1 MIENSFFVSATNYLY
16 CVIIL
21 NSKNM
26 QLIVYHDVPAA
37 VSPRGF
43 NACVKI
49 SYLLAEVTYLVG
61 IEYPMFRLD
70 EVFKRFTLKQ
80 KIDYLKR
87 NSTQGEDEINY
98 FELEMDIKNYNKSK
112 YKSSKSIVAFK
123 ILMRTVE
130 SAFDAMAEEY
140 IEKMDMTLGLKTISE
155 LIDFQRI
162 GFFAIPESNPEPEKL
177 VTLEN
182 ILSMNFPASYAEEEE
197 EEIDNPLFII
207 NMEQREGF
215 EKIDFDLIPC
225 DAVAAENVENVYGEN
240 GFVFP
245 RMGSLTANE
254 MKTIDSQM
262 TESLVEIRGKIE
274 EWAKIC
280 YEKPNSIDG
289 LLYFRATL
297 NPMLKKSEQQMFDN
311 PILKNTSDSIFN
323 SSESQLI
330 FAQMPI
336 YQIWNWFKKTS
347 NITPELFNQLLDLKQ
362 KESPKYEGRW
372 PVLLLVPIAPHES
385 KNIIAEEDIV
395 KSVRKTIKLD

>member
-1 MIENSFFVSATNYLY
+1 
-16 CVIIL
+16 
-21 NSKNM
+21 M
-26 QLIVYHDVPAA
+26 QLIVYHDAPAT
-37 VSPRGF
+37 VSARGY
-43 NACVKI
+43 NASVKI
-49 SYLLAEVTYLVG
+49 AYLLAEVTYLVG
-61 IEYPMFRLD
+61 IEYPMFKMQ
-70 EVFKRFTLKQ
+70 EMFKMFTLKQ
-80 KIDYLKR
+80 KIDFLKH
-87 NSTQGEDEINY
+87 NGPQGEHYVNY
-98 FELEMDIKNYNKSK
+98 FEIEMEIKNYNKTK
-112 YKSSKSIVAFK
+112 NKSSIAIVAFK
-123 ILMRTVE
+123 KLIKSVE
-130 SAFDAMAEEY
+130 TIFEVVSEEHAEN
-140 IEKMDMTLGLKTISE
+140 MDKTFGVKTISQ
-155 LIDFQRI
+155 LIDFKKI
-162 GFFAIPESNPEPEKL
+162 GFFATPDSFPEPEKL
-177 VTLEN
+177 VTYEN
-182 ILSMNFPASYAEEEE
+182 ILSMNFPAFYTEEGED

-207 NMEQREGF
+207 NMEQLDGY
-215 EKIDFDLIPC
+215 EKIDIDLIPC
-225 DAVAAENVENVYGEN
+225 DTVAAENVENVYGEK

-245 RMGSLTANE
+245 RMGNLTANE

-336 YQIWNWFKKTS
+336 YQIWNLYKKTL
-347 NITPELFNQLLDLKQ
+347 NITPELFNHLLDLKQ

-385 KNIIAEEDIV
+385 KNIIAEEEIV